1 MSADAKTAREAI
13 LERLR
18 TARATV
24 TVPRAKAAAPAPF
37 VRRSRE
43 ECMQRFLL
51 EAAAVGIEC
60 WAERTGEDLRA
71 RVRSLLHGLRVASW
85 DPDQLPCGAGDLVRD
100 AILGRSPRADL
111 ALADVGLTGCD
122 AAIAETG
129 SLAMIS
135 APGRSR
141 AISLLP
147 PSHVAIVTPDRV
159 CFSMAEFFADHAAPL
174 RQAASCTF
182 ITGPSRTAD
191 IELTLTLGI
200 HGPGRLVIVAGPL
213 DDTAA

>member
-1 MSADAKTAREAI
+1 MGREQI

-24 TVPRAKAAAPAPF
+24 TVPRAEAPAPAPV
-37 VRRSRE
+37 VRRPLH
-43 ECMQRFLL
+43 ECAERFLQ

-60 WAERTGEDLRA
+60 WAESSAADVRA
-71 RVRSLLHGLRVASW
+71 RVQSLVAGRRVLAW
-85 DPDQLPCGAGDLVRD
+85 DPSELPYGVGDLVPG
-100 AILGRSPRADL
+100 AALGRSPRREQ
-111 ALADVGLTGCD
+111 ALAEIGVTGCD

-141 AISLLP
+141 IVSLLP
-147 PSHVAIVTPDRV
+147 PAHLAIVTADRLT
-159 CFSMAEFFADHAAPL
+159 FSMAEFFADRAGAL
-174 RQAASCTF
+174 RHAASCTF

-200 HGPGRLVIVAGPL
+200 HGPGKVTIVLGP
-213 DDTAA
+213 

>member
-1 MSADAKTAREAI
+1 MGREQI

-24 TVPRAKAAAPAPF
+24 TVPRAEAPAPTPF
-37 VRRSRE
+37 VRRSQQ
-43 ECMQRFLL
+43 ECAERFLH
-51 EAAAVGIEC
+51 EATAIGIEC
-60 WAERTGEDLRA
+60 FAESSAADVRA
-71 RVRSLLHGLRVASW
+71 RVRSLIAGLRVLAW
-85 DPDQLPCGAGDLVRD
+85 DPSELPYGICDLVPN
-100 AILGRSPRADL
+100 ALLGRSPRAEQ
-111 ALADVGLTGCD
+111 ALADIGLTGCD

-141 AISLLP
+141 IVSLLP
-147 PSHVAIVTPDRV
+147 PMHLAIVTPV
-159 CFSMAEFFADHAAPL
+159 ELKFSMAEFFADRAGAL
-174 RQAASCTF
+174 GQAASCTF

-200 HGPGRLVIVAGPL
+200 HGPGRVAIVLGP
-213 DDTAA
+213 TM

>member
-1 MSADAKTAREAI
+1 MAAEAKTARDAI

-24 TVPRAKAAAPAPF
+24 TVPRAEAAAPTPF

-43 ECMQRFLL
+43 ECVQRFLL

-60 WAERTGEDLRA
+60 WAERTAEDVRA
-71 RVRSLLHGLRVASW
+71 RVRTLLHGLRVASW
-85 DPDQLPCGAGDLVRD
+85 DPDQLPCGAGDLVRE
-100 AILGRSPRADL
+100 AILGRAPRKEL
-111 ALADVGLTGCD
+111 ALADIGLTGCD

-147 PSHVAIVTPDRV
+147 PAHVAIVTPDRV
-159 CFSMAEFFADHAAPL
+159 CFSMAEFFADHATRL
-174 RQAASCTF
+174 RQAASCTL

-200 HGPGRLVIVAGPL
+200 HGPGRVVIVAGPL

>member
-1 MSADAKTAREAI
+1 MGRQQI

-24 TVPRAKAAAPAPF
+24 TIPRAEAPEPLPF
-37 VRRSRE
+37 VRRSSE
-43 ECMQRFLL
+43 ECAERFLR

-60 WAERTGEDLRA
+60 WAEPSVADVRA
-71 RVRSLLHGLRVASW
+71 RVQSLVAGVRVLAW
-85 DPDQLPCGAGDLVRD
+85 DPSELPYGIGDVLP
-100 AILGRSPRADL
+100 AALLGRSPRKEQ

-141 AISLLP
+141 IVSLLP
-147 PSHVAIVTPDRV
+147 PAHIAIVTPDRLT
-159 CFSMAEFFADHAAPL
+159 FSMAEFFAGHAEPL
-174 RQAASCTF
+174 GRAASCTF

-200 HGPGRLVIVAGPL
+200 HGPGRVVVVLGP
-213 DDTAA
+213 